1 MIAFFQLDL
10 NKIYKSFRDYAWPR
24 PESCG
29 RCGHSP
35 VWCHDFV
42 QVIFQGFTGALY
54 MRRYR
59 CPACGCVI
67 RLRPEGY
74 FARHQSDT
82 ATIRDTLNQRQAT
95 GRWPCGCVAN
105 RARHW
110 LAGLKRNALA
120 LLGLP
125 AMADLMTAFDRLVCM
140 GRVPVSRAV

>member
-1 MIAFFQLDL
+1 
-10 NKIYKSFRDYAWPR
+10 
-24 PESCG
+24 
-29 RCGHSP
+29 
-35 VWCHDFV
+35 
-42 QVIFQGFTGALY
+42 

-59 CPACGCVI
+59 CPKCGCII

-82 ATIRDTLNQRQAT
+82 ATIRGALSQQLAT
-95 GRWPCGCVAN
+95 GCWPSGCVAN

-110 LAGLKRNALA
+110 LEALKRNALA

-125 AMADLMTAFDRLVCM
+125 AKADLMTAFDRLVSM